1 MIKFHFNNAPNPMK
15 VALLLEELELPY
27 EAIPVDTRKG
37 EQFAPDF
44 LAVNPNGKVPAI
56 VDGDVKVFDSNAI
69 LLYLADKAGL
79 FVAPPSDHA
88 ARGEMLS
95 WLMLVASGV
104 GPFSGQSVHFRHF
117 APEPKTYALNRY
129 DYEAHRHWKLVDER
143 LASRSRMLGD
153 SYGIVDMAVWG
164 WARMVPYVL
173 GNDGAWA
180 GLPHVKRLF
189 DEISARPAAQRVE
202 KLRTLHTF
210 KTALDDDARRN
221 MFPQNERLAG

>member
-69 LLYLADKAGL
+69 LLYLADKAGR

-88 ARGEMLS
+88 AR
-95 WLMLVASGV
+95 
-104 GPFSGQSVHFRHF
+104 
-117 APEPKTYALNRY
+117 
-129 DYEAHRHWKLVDER
+129 
-143 LASRSRMLGD
+143 SRCTSSTCSRR
-153 SYGIVDMAVWG
+153 S
-164 WARMVPYVL
+164 
-173 GNDGAWA
+173 
-180 GLPHVKRLF
+180 
-189 DEISARPAAQRVE
+189 
-202 KLRTLHTF
+202 
-210 KTALDDDARRN
+210 
-221 MFPQNERLAG
+221 FPGTRGCT